1 MKVDTC
7 NEYGNLKSVIV
18 GDIEGFSWPTDDDF
32 FDKMIDKSSYHTKLT
47 RGSIAEDVVDI
58 TKHQLDEL
66 CEILDKQGVSIL
78 RPTGLKD
85 HWRLSARDVLL
96 TIGTKIIQCP
106 TPYVSRREEYNFYP
120 SLQDVIK
127 LDYPEKIDDPFF
139 DAANICKFDDK
150 LLYLVSSTAN
160 KAGAQLLQSVVG
172 SSYEVITWEG
182 VYAHAHIDSTLI
194 SLNKDTIL
202 LNGSRC
208 NENNLPIFLKDYKKI
223 YVDDIEALSF
233 SEFPFASKWIGMNIL
248 SINGD
253 TIIVDP
259 FYKSLINLLESK
271 GFKVLQTPFN
281 HARTLGGGFHCI
293 TCDLERESV

>member
-1 MKVDTC
+1 MNVDTR

-18 GDIEGFSWPTDDDF
+18 GDIEGFGWPTDDDF
-32 FDKMIDKSSYHTKLT
+32 FNNMIDKSSYHTKLT
-47 RGSIAEDVVDI
+47 RGSIAEDVIDI
-58 TKHQLDEL
+58 TRHQLDKL

-106 TPYVSRREEYNFYP
+106 TPYVSRREEYIFYP

-127 LDYPEKIDDPFF
+127 LDYPEKIDDPVF

-248 SINGD
+248 SINDD

>member
-1 MKVDTC
+1 MNVDTR
-7 NEYGNLKSVIV
+7 NEYSNLKSVIV
-18 GDIEGFSWPTDDDF
+18 GDIEGFGWPTDDDF
-32 FDKMIDKSSYHTKLT
+32 FNNMIDKSSYHTKLT

-58 TKHQLDEL
+58 TRHQLDEL

-106 TPYVSRREEYNFYP
+106 TPYVSRREEYIFYP

-248 SINGD
+248 SINDD

>member
-1 MKVDTC
+1 MNVDTR

-18 GDIEGFSWPTDDDF
+18 GAIEGFGWPTDDDF
-32 FDKMIDKSSYHTKLT
+32 FNNMIDKSSYHTKLT
-47 RGSIAEDVVDI
+47 RGSIAEDVIDI
-58 TKHQLDEL
+58 TRHQLDEL

-78 RPTGLKD
+78 RPTGLQD

-106 TPYVSRREEYNFYP
+106 TPYVSRREEYIFYP

-248 SINGD
+248 SINDD

>member
-1 MKVDTC
+1 MNVDTR
-7 NEYGNLKSVIV
+7 NEYSNLKSVIV
-18 GDIEGFSWPTDDDF
+18 GDIEGFGWPTDDDF
-32 FDKMIDKSSYHTKLT
+32 FNNMIDKSSYHTKLT
-47 RGSIAEDVVDI
+47 RGSIAEDVIDI
-58 TKHQLDEL
+58 TRHQLDEL

-106 TPYVSRREEYNFYP
+106 TPYVSRREEYIFYP

-248 SINGD
+248 SINDD

>member
-1 MKVDTC
+1 MNVDTR
-7 NEYGNLKSVIV
+7 NEYSNLKSVIV
-18 GDIEGFSWPTDDDF
+18 GDIEGFGWPTDDDF
-32 FDKMIDKSSYHTKLT
+32 FINMIDKSSYHTKLT
-47 RGSIAEDVVDI
+47 RGSIAEDVIDI
-58 TKHQLDEL
+58 TRHQLDEL

-106 TPYVSRREEYNFYP
+106 TPYVSRREEYIFYP

-248 SINGD
+248 SINDD

>member
-1 MKVDTC
+1 MNVDTR
-7 NEYGNLKSVIV
+7 NEYSNLKSVIV
-18 GDIEGFSWPTDDDF
+18 GDIEGFAWPTDDDF
-32 FDKMIDKSSYHTKLT
+32 FNNMIDKSSYHTKLS

-58 TKHQLDEL
+58 TRHQLDEL

-106 TPYVSRREEYNFYP
+106 TPYVSRREEYIFYP

-248 SINGD
+248 SINDD